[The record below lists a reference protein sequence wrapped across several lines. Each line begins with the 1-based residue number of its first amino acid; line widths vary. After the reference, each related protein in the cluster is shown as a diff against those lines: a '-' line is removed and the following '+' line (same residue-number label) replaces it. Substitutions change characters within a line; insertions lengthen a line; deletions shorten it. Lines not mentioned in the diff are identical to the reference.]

1 MPPAAVN
8 AIPQPQMSKIDT
20 NPAPFSLRDFV
31 VDDDAANFTAS
42 LWKSI
47 DQTSFVL
54 AQREALEAFN
64 VAKAMRLSEET
75 AAEENHRRLTAA
87 VSSSASSSASA
98 SKSASPSASAAY
110 AAPTITVP
118 IARPESR
125 ASDSA
130 KQKSPAM
137 SHHDRKPSSSASAQA
152 FVSRPS
158 PQPRLSLS
166 THVESSRVTNSVPS
180 SSASHSLRIEQ
191 RSLSKR
197 EPESPVTKSS
207 MSLASSSAS
216 SSTPHSSASASTSTS
231 RTQASDATNSKRR
244 RTERQPS
251 ISPNT
256 PSATQQPQQQ
266 VLVVPPIID
275 SQKSTASVHLVNPP
289 PTPVEPRSRRRST
302 AKSPHSSKPV
312 AEPRDVFMTTRSCTK
327 CGTPVPS
334 PRSQV
339 PTVVSLSNR
348 IILTFYLLSASRG
361 ASYQSCPPPP
371 CYMHEMPHD
380 VLPRMLCSCP
390 VQPRARPRFLRF
402 KVYFIHTTANSRQS
416 KRVLWRVYVYRAQLL
431 LHCPRYRHFRGAK
444 CLR

>member
-8 AIPQPQMSKIDT
+8 AIPQPQAPSQMSMIDT
-20 NPAPFSLRDFV
+20 NPGSFSLRDFV

-47 DQTSFVL
+47 DQTAFVL

-75 AAEENHRRLTAA
+75 AAEENHRRATAA

-98 SKSASPSASAAY
+98 SKPASTSASAY
-110 AAPTITVP
+110 TTPTITVT
-118 IARPESR
+118 IAPPESKTGTSS

-130 KQKSPAM
+130 KQKSPAI
-137 SHHDRKPSSSASAQA
+137 SYHDRKPSSSASAQA
-152 FVSRPS
+152 FASRPS
-158 PQPRLSLS
+158 LHPRLSLS
-166 THVESSRVTNSVPS
+166 THIEPSRVTNSVPS
-180 SSASHSLRIEQ
+180 SSASQSLRIEQ

-197 EPESPVTKSS
+197 EPESPVTKLSIS
-207 MSLASSSAS
+207 MSPSALSSTQHSSS
-216 SSTPHSSASASTSTS
+216 SASTSTS
-231 RTQASDATNSKRR
+231 HTQAPDATSFKRR

-256 PSATQQPQQQ
+256 PSTTQQPQQQ
-266 VLVVPPIID
+266 LLVVPPIID

-289 PTPVEPRSRRRST
+289 STPVEARSRRRST
-302 AKSPHSSKPV
+302 AKSPTSSKPL

-339 PTVVSLSNR
+339 RIIVFLSNR
-348 IILTFYLLSASRG
+348 TVLTFCLLSVSRG
-361 ASYQSCPPPP
+361 VIYQSYPPPP
-371 CYMHEMPHD
+371 CYMHQMPHD
-380 VLPRMLCSCP
+380 VLPRMLYRCP
-390 VQPRARPRFLRF
+390 VQPRPR
-402 KVYFIHTTANSRQS
+402 SC
-416 KRVLWRVYVYRAQLL
+416 L
-431 LHCPRYRHFRGAK
+431 LH
-444 CLR
+444 L